1 MAELFTIKID
11 GLKEL
16 EARLLKLTKKS
27 QGKCLRKALA
37 AGGRVIV
44 KQAKANCPV
53 GATKKLKKSITA
65 KVTVKGGG
73 KTPVRV
79 PSGELIYVD
88 MKKQA
93 HILIGY
99 TTAAWYG
106 GFVERGTSQKPAR
119 AYLRPAIDV
128 KSGEAVEAF
137 KNIMEASIL
146 KVEQEDSY

>member
-44 KQAKANCPV
+44 KQAKANAP
-53 GATKKLKKSITA
+53 KKSGNLKKSITA
-65 KVTVKGGG
+65 KVTVKAGG

-93 HILIGY
+93 HILVGY

-119 AYLRPAIDV
+119 PYLRPAIDV